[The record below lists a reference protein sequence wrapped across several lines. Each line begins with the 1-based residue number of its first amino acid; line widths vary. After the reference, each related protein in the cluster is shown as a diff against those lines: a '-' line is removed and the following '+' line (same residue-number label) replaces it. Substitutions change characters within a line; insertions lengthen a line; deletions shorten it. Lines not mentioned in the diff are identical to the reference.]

1 MPDPPRLLSPEE
13 LKALYEQLD
22 ALIAEAKTL
31 REQVASAMKERR
43 TNPIW
48 PDRRRIASRPQEIG
62 GPGWP
67 P

>member
-1 MPDPPRLLSPEE
+1 MPDPPRLLSPHE

-22 ALIAEAKTL
+22 ALIVEAQTL

-48 PDRRRIASRPQEIG
+48 PDRRRIPRPDHKK
-62 GPGWP
+62 
-67 P
+67 